1 MFHLYVSTH
10 WKSNVSRAETLVLN
24 VSFLVSMFHFFLP
37 YPFPKKHNGSD
48 LKPQW
53 ERFKTSMGEKLN
65 PNGRNT
71 TETLKSKMKHRMPM
85 FHLLKV
91 LIINALCY
99 KNETWNKKRLKVNI
113 MYAYVRAR
121 KERVLTWGQRVLT
134 WGRRVPASAFAC
146 QGSMP
151 WQANTIHFLIA
162 KLGIE
167 PQLGNADAGT
177 RRPQVRMRPQRTYIY
192 TYIYAW
198 NNPIYV
204 LQHKT

>member
-1 MFHLYVSTH
+1 
-10 WKSNVSRAETLVLN
+10 
-24 VSFLVSMFHFFLP
+24 MFHFLFTTPLS
-37 YPFPKKHNGSD
+37 KKLSGRKIN
-48 LKPQW
+48 PQW
-53 ERFKTSMGEKLN
+53 ERFKTSMGEKSN

-99 KNETWNKKRLKVNI
+99 ENETWNKKRLKVNI

-121 KERVLTWGQRVLT
+121 KERVLTSRQRVLTWVQRVLT

-162 KLGIE
+162 KLGHR
-167 PQLGNADAGT
+167 PPTWQCRRGDAS
-177 RRPQVRMRPQRTYIY
+177 PPSEDASPAHLYIRM
-192 TYIYAW
+192 
-198 NNPIYV
+198 
-204 LQHKT
+204 K